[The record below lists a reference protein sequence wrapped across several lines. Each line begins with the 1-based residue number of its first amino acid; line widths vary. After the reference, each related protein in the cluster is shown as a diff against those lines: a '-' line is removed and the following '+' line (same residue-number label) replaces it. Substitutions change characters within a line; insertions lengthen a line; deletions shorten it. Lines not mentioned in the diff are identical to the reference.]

1 MPPLATEEAA
11 AASRSSP
18 ELPATEGEKM
28 GSLGSV
34 VVTVVTEPAR
44 GIVWLGNAMTVRAS
58 LCGWQLY
65 VCRQGAAGQ

>member
-1 MPPLATEEAA
+1 MLPVATEEVA

-34 VVTVVTEPAR
+34 AVTVVTEPAQVLGLK
-44 GIVWLGNAMTVRAS
+44 GI
-58 LCGWQLY
+58 LCG
-65 VCRQGAAGQ
+65 